1 MILKTATPQNKA
13 NNIMT
18 HQREKRACAAG
29 AIHHL
34 SIRGVRKHQVVPT
47 SPFQSFPVPLE
58 ETERTSRIRLECS
71 SSTMGKDQ
79 ERWSDRQQELEL
91 RLSMG
96 IPGWEME
103 AKPKCPGHTTW
114 EDRAFVCLEYSPSA
128 NHLPQFFSTQCIQ
141 TTHMGN
147 HTFNF
152 FFSLSSHREWGS
164 YKKPSSQTDRIKKSH
179 DWKLICNEY
188 IFRSTK
194 PQMCFIKQRSS
205 WNDHLLQRA
214 FS

>member
-47 SPFQSFPVPLE
+47 SPFQSFSVPLE

-91 RLSMG
+91 WLSMG

-128 NHLPQFFSTQCIQ
+128 NHLPRFFSTQCIQ

-152 FFSLSSHREWGS
+152 FFHWALTENGAHTKSQAPKLTEL
-164 YKKPSSQTDRIKKSH
+164 KKAMTES
-179 DWKLICNEY
+179 
-188 IFRSTK
+188 
-194 PQMCFIKQRSS
+194 
-205 WNDHLLQRA
+205 
-214 FS
+214 